1 MRVRALFRG
10 RRCRWRPRRH
20 RVRVCAALGG
30 RLSLCPPLVP
40 TVFGRGCGGRRAASP
55 FWRPL
60 CAEAAAFRSLPTRRR
75 TVRGPAVA
83 AAWFF
88 PRRVRSQKRSAG
100 AVCGS
105 SAVCADARW
114 ASVTIIPCARHPAR
128 VRGRRALGP
137 YQRLHHE
144 HLGPRRHHLNLYTLL
159 ASVHCRQDR
168 RARIVKTR
176 VRPRGGRRR
185 RGRPAHPV
193 KARGPRTGG
202 RDRAGR
208 RARPAKARALPNGG
222 CCCSGRRARFIKAF
236 VPPIGGRERV
246 DRQARPVKACVPPI
260 GVRDRVGRQ
269 AVPVK
274 ACVPPLSG
282 RARVG
287 RRARPLKSCILSTG
301 SRRRSGRRARFV
313 KAWVPLI
320 GGRRPRGCE
329 AALAHASRREVVSH
343 RRAHLGKARPVPTPG
358 RQNQVRKAPLIKAHL
373 GPPSGRPR
381 RDRQAHLAK
390 VYSLQPGG
398 RRPNGRQ
405 DPEPSASRTS

>member
-1 MRVRALFRG
+1 MHHGREDVRVRALFRG

-105 SAVCADARW
+105 SAVCADAPW

-176 VRPRGGRRR
+176 V
-185 RGRPAHPV
+185 
-193 KARGPRTGG
+193 
-202 RDRAGR
+202 
-208 RARPAKARALPNGG
+208 
-222 CCCSGRRARFIKAF
+222 
-236 VPPIGGRERV
+236 PPIGG
-246 DRQARPVKACVPPI
+246 
-260 GVRDRVGRQ
+260 
-269 AVPVK
+269 
-274 ACVPPLSG
+274 
-282 RARVG
+282 
-287 RRARPLKSCILSTG
+287 
-301 SRRRSGRRARFV
+301 RRRSGRRARFV
-313 KAWVPLI
+313 KACVPPI
-320 GGRRPRGCE
+320 GGRRRSGCR
-329 AALAHASRREVVSH
+329 ARPVKACVPPIGGRRRSGRRVPLAHASRREAGSH
-343 RRAHLGKARPVPTPG
+343 RRAHLEQVRPVTKSG
-358 RQNQVRKAPLIKAHL
+358 RHHRVWGAPLVKAHL
-373 GPPSGRPR
+373 GPPGGRPR
-381 RDRQAHLAK
+381 RGRQAHLVK
-390 VYSLQPGG
+390 VHPLQPGG
-398 RRPNGRQ
+398 RRPSGRRVPQARRVKDHLRRRGHLSEHPVRQVSRSERGHQLHRWTRGNCGSCRSLPAERTTGTGLRNGCCGR
-405 DPEPSASRTS
+405 AVRTACRRAIGGRRGGTGGSR